1 MIRIVFVFV
10 LALLIFHLAAD
21 CLARRLTGRQ
31 HGANGCGLYLPA
43 SRLGLGPALCQ
54 RLPAA
59 LTCLAGHPLSSP
71 PSRLAS
77 NAPHREGERGNDAK
91 ASTDD
96 EAEKEVHRGR
106 LGGGDGGTGQLGLRA
121 GGMWPHHEDRRRTP
135 PFRPTKTPSQ

>member
-43 SRLGLGPALCQ
+43 SRLGLGLGPELCQ

-59 LTCLAGHPLSSP
+59 FACLAAHPPAPCIPARISCP
-71 PSRLAS
+71 NWTRTCRHPRSRA
-77 NAPHREGERGNDAK
+77 
-91 ASTDD
+91 
-96 EAEKEVHRGR
+96 VGR
-106 LGGGDGGTGQLGLRA
+106 Y
-121 GGMWPHHEDRRRTP
+121 
-135 PFRPTKTPSQ
+135 PFRPPTQSSHSLVRLYQSSLDCIGLGSDSNSS